1 MQTVE
6 ANGIEICYETQ
17 GNPSHPPLLLIMG
30 LGGQLVRWPAAFRAE
45 LESRGYYL
53 ICFDNRDVGQSTH
66 FDAAGAPDMAAI
78 FAAVAAGEKPAT
90 AYTLDDM
97 ADDAAG
103 LLAAL
108 EIGSAH
114 VLGASLGGMIAQ
126 TVAIRHPE
134 RVRSLTS
141 VMSTTGNPD
150 VPPGKPEVMARL
162 MAPPARSRDEAI
174 ERAVETDRVIGS
186 QVFPFEE
193 ETYRERAALAYDR
206 AFDPIGVARQ
216 MAAIIAHGDRREGL
230 AGLRMPALVI
240 HGTDDPLVMPAGG
253 RDTAASIPNAELVLI
268 EGMAHDLPS
277 PVHGRIADAVDSLVA
292 RAGGSART
300 V

>member
-1 MQTVE
+1 MPTIAVNE
-6 ANGIEICYETQ
+6 IEICYETQ
-17 GNPSHPPLLLIMG
+17 GDPSHPPLLLIMG
-30 LGGQLVRWPAAFRAE
+30 LGGQLVRWPPAFRAE
-45 LESRGYYL
+45 LESRGYFL
-53 ICFDNRDVGQSTH
+53 IYFDNRDVGKSTH
-66 FDAAGAPDMAAI
+66 FKEAGAPDLAAL
-78 FAAVAAGEKPAT
+78 FAALAAGEKPAT

-97 ADDAAG
+97 ADDAAA
-103 LLAAL
+103 LLEAL

-134 RVRSLTS
+134 RVRSMTS
-141 VMSTTGNPD
+141 VMSTTGNPA
-150 VPPGKPEVMARL
+150 VPPGKPEVMAHL
-162 MAPPARSRDEAI
+162 MTPPARSRDEAI

-193 ETYRERAALAYDR
+193 ELFRRRAALAYDR
-206 AFDPIGVARQ
+206 AFDPTGAARQ
-216 MAAIIAHGDRREGL
+216 MAAVIAHGDRREGL

-240 HGTDDPLVMPAGG
+240 HGTDDSLIMPAGG

-277 PVHGRIADAVDSLVA
+277 PVHGQIGDAVDAVVA
-292 RAGGSART
+292 RAAS
-300 V
+300 